1 MRVPS
6 INSVHNSY
14 KYCCNMANK
23 SLATATSF
31 GLLGTYCFVE
41 KSPLTASA
49 CAAVTTMALAKAARY
64 ISKAHGLKKLAR
76 KISAQV

>member
-6 INSVHNSY
+6 INSVYNSY

-31 GLLGTYCFVE
+31 GLLGTYCFIE
-41 KSPLTASA
+41 KSTLTGSA
-49 CAAVTTMALAKAARY
+49 CAAATTIALAKATRY
-64 ISKAHGLKKLAR
+64 ISKAHDLKKLAR
-76 KISAQV
+76 RLSAQA